1 MIRDITIGQYYAT
14 DSVIH
19 RLDPRVKV
27 VGTLAYL
34 ISLFCFNKFGGYIIA
49 ALFFAILVKIS
60 HVPFKFMVKGL
71 KPIMF
76 MLIFTAALN
85 LFWTPGEVVLVKAW
99 VFTITLEGVK
109 RSIFISHYRLIA
121 YDTYDNTESAYGC
134 TRKAVETVK

>member
-34 ISLFCFNKFGGYIIA
+34 ISLFCFNKFSGYIIA

-71 KPIMF
+71 KPFNTSDI
-76 MLIFTAALN
+76 LIVDSCYNISDFNAAFFCGTAL
-85 LFWTPGEVVLVKAW
+85 
-99 VFTITLEGVK
+99 
-109 RSIFISHYRLIA
+109 
-121 YDTYDNTESAYGC
+121 
-134 TRKAVETVK
+134 